1 MNWKKY
7 EKEIFEIFR
16 NEYPDAEITL
26 DAKIVGR
33 YSKRSRQID
42 ILIEQYV
49 AGNRLRIAIDAKFFN
64 KKIDVKTVENY
75 ISMLNDIEA
84 HKGLLITNV
93 GYSQTALNRAYY
105 DPTDIELD
113 ILNFDQLKEFQTEYA
128 LPFAGNN
135 AVDLFAPF
143 GWIIDA
149 RSCPN
154 WLATLYQR
162 GAEFD
167 VEMDEWMYVNFWNR
181 KENDDTVDDLLKIQK
196 DEFEQGNYE
205 VEIEY
210 LNTIKRKDS
219 KVVLRKVKYKKHP
232 IPEYTGFVEFEDFIF
247 FIVMFSPVE
256 LSNKNIRKMENIL
269 TTITPR
275 RIEIKTGGNNV

>member
-7 EKEIFEIFR
+7 EKEIFKIFS
-16 NEYPDAEITL
+16 NEYPDAEITF
-26 DAKIVGR
+26 DSKIVGR
-33 YSKRSRQID
+33 YSKKSRQVD
-42 ILIEQYV
+42 ILIEQYI
-49 AGNRLRIAIDAKFFN
+49 AGNRIRIAIDAKFFN

-75 ISMLNDIEA
+75 ISMLNDIDA

-93 GYSQTALNRAYY
+93 GYSKAAINRAYY

-113 ILNFDQLKEFQTEYA
+113 ILNFDQLKEFQSEYA
-128 LPFAGNN
+128 LPFAGNH
-135 AVDLFAPF
+135 AVMLFAPF

-149 RSCPN
+149 RTSPS
-154 WLATLYQR
+154 WLAILYQR
-162 GAEFD
+162 GIEFN

-181 KENDDTVDDLLKIQK
+181 AESNDGIDDLLRIQK
-196 DEFEQGNYE
+196 ESFEQGNFD

-210 LNTIKRKDS
+210 LDTIKRNDS

-232 IPEYTGFVEFEDFIF
+232 IPEYTGFVEFKDFIF
-247 FIVMFSPVE
+247 FIVMFSPLE

-269 TTITPR
+269 TTVKPI

>member
-26 DAKIVGR
+26 DSKIVGR

-113 ILNFDQLKEFQTEYA
+113 ILNFDELKEFQTEYA
-128 LPFAGNN
+128 LPFAGNY

-162 GAEFD
+162 GSEFD
-167 VEMDEWMYVNFWNR
+167 VKMDEWMYVNLWNR
-181 KENDDTVDDLLKIQK
+181 KVNNENVHDLLKIQK
-196 DEFEQGNYE
+196 NRFEQGNYE

-232 IPEYTGFVEFEDFIF
+232 ISEYTGFIEFEDFIF
-247 FIVMFSPVE
+247 YIVMFSPVK
-256 LSNKNIRKMENIL
+256 LHKKNIRKMENIL

-275 RIEIKTGGNNV
+275 RIEIKTGGNNA

>member
-1 MNWKKY
+1 MDWKKY
-7 EKEIFEIFR
+7 EKEIFRIFR
-16 NEYPDAEITL
+16 NEYPEAEITL

-75 ISMLNDIEA
+75 ISMLSDVEA

-93 GYSQTALNRAYY
+93 GYSKTALKRAYY

-113 ILNFDQLKEFQTEYA
+113 ILNFNQLKAFQTEYA
-128 LPFAGNN
+128 LPFAGSN

-162 GAEFD
+162 GAEFN

-181 KENDDTVDDLLKIQK
+181 KIDNDNIDDLLKIQK
-196 DEFEQGNYE
+196 REFEQGNYD
-205 VEIEY
+205 VDIEY
-210 LNTIKRKDS
+210 LSTIKRKDS

-232 IPEYTGFVEFEDFIF
+232 IPEYTGFVEFNDFIF
-247 FIVMFSPVE
+247 YIVMFSPIE
-256 LSNKNIRKMENIL
+256 LSKKNIRKMENIL
-269 TTITPR
+269 MTITPR
-275 RIEIKTGGNNV
+275 KIEIKTYDNK